1 MYVFF
6 ATAVNKNARVFIAT
20 DYANYTDQFS
30 RKLHNMIVM
39 VGASGQVG
47 TPTIG
52 HLVRKGAR
60 IRALTSNP
68 ASAERLRG
76 LGVAE
81 TVVGD
86 FRNDDDLRRV
96 MDDAATV
103 FHVCPRFTEDEPEI
117 GKRVIAAAR
126 ANSVSHFVY
135 ISVFHPQLH
144 GLVHH
149 WGKLK
154 VEEAVIES
162 GMPFNIIQP
171 SIFMQNIKTGFQASW
186 QTIRDDGVY
195 AVPFSPHR
203 KIRLIDTEDLGEAIA
218 NVLTEPR
225 LRGATFELG
234 GPDSLTL
241 AEMAAI
247 IGEELGRK
255 VNVVALNDDE
265 RNTLAEKQ
273 GKTAYA
279 VDGWLRMW
287 RHYDEHGFPG
297 GNPTVLASLLGHS
310 PTGYRDFIKR
320 LIAEDKSANSVR

>member
-1 MYVFF
+1 
-6 ATAVNKNARVFIAT
+6 
-20 DYANYTDQFS
+20 
-30 RKLHNMIVM
+30 MIVM
-39 VGASGQVG
+39 IGASGQVG
-47 TPTIG
+47 TPTIQ

-68 ASAERLRG
+68 SSAERLHS

-86 FRNDDDLRRV
+86 FRKDDDLRRTI
-96 MDDAATV
+96 DGADAV

-126 ANSVSHFVY
+126 ACDVSHFVY
-135 ISVFHPQLH
+135 ISVFHPQLQK
-144 GLVHH
+144 LVHH
-149 WGKLK
+149 WGKLR

-195 AVPFSPHR
+195 AVPFLPHR
-203 KIRLIDTEDLGEAIA
+203 RIRLIDTEDLGEVIA

-247 IGEELGRK
+247 IGEELGRPVK
-255 VNVVALNDDE
+255 VVTLSDSE
-265 RNTLAEKQ
+265 RKVLAEKQ

-279 VDGWLRMW
+279 VEGWLKMW
-287 RHYDEHGFPG
+287 RHYDDHGFPG
-297 GNPTVLASLLGHS
+297 GNPAVLASLLGRS
-310 PTGYRDFIKR
+310 PTSYRDCIKR
-320 LIAEDKSANSVR
+320 LIAEDRPANSQRS

>member
-1 MYVFF
+1 
-6 ATAVNKNARVFIAT
+6 
-20 DYANYTDQFS
+20 
-30 RKLHNMIVM
+30 MIVM
-39 VGASGQVG
+39 IGASGQVG
-47 TPTIG
+47 TPTIR

-86 FRNDDDLRRV
+86 FRKDEDIRRAV
-96 MDDAATV
+96 DGAATV

-117 GKRVIAAAR
+117 GKRVIGAAR
-126 ANSVSHFVY
+126 LCGVGHFVY

-144 GLVHH
+144 RLVHH
-149 WGKLK
+149 WRKLH

-162 GMPFNIIQP
+162 GIPFNIIQP
-171 SIFMQNIKTGFQASW
+171 SIFMQNINTGFQASW
-186 QTIRDDGVY
+186 QTIRDEGVY
-195 AVPFSPHR
+195 AVPFSPDR
-203 KIRLIDTEDLGEAIA
+203 KIRLVDTEDLGEVIA
-218 NVLTEPR
+218 NVLTDSR

-241 AEMAAI
+241 AEMAVI
-247 IGEELGRK
+247 IGEELGRTIK
-255 VNVVALNDDE
+255 VVALNDNE
-265 RNTLAEKQ
+265 RRALAEKQ
-273 GKTAYA
+273 GKSSFA
-279 VDGWLRMW
+279 VEGWQTMW

-297 GNPTVLASLLGHS
+297 GNPIVLASLLGRQ

-320 LIAEDKSANSVR
+320 LIAEDGH

>member
-1 MYVFF
+1 
-6 ATAVNKNARVFIAT
+6 
-20 DYANYTDQFS
+20 
-30 RKLHNMIVM
+30 MIVM
-39 VGASGQVG
+39 IGASGQVG
-47 TPTIG
+47 TPTIR

-86 FRNDDDLRRV
+86 FRKDEDLRRA
-96 MDDAATV
+96 MDGAAAV

-117 GKRVIAAAR
+117 GKRVIATAR
-126 ANSVSHFVY
+126 ACGAGHFVY
-135 ISVFHPQLH
+135 ISVFHPQLQT
-144 GLVHH
+144 LVHH
-149 WGKLK
+149 WGKLQ

-162 GMPFNIIQP
+162 GMPFNIVQP

-203 KIRLIDTEDLGEAIA
+203 KIRLIDTEDLGEVIA

-225 LRGATFELG
+225 WRGATFELG

-247 IGEELGRK
+247 IGEELGRPVK
-255 VNVVALNDDE
+255 VLELNDNE
-265 RNTLAEKQ
+265 RKILAEKQ

-279 VDGWLRMW
+279 VEGWLKMW

-297 GNPTVLASLLGHS
+297 GNPTVLASLLGRS

-320 LIAEDKSANSVR
+320 LIAEDPAANSLR

>member
-1 MYVFF
+1 
-6 ATAVNKNARVFIAT
+6 
-20 DYANYTDQFS
+20 
-30 RKLHNMIVM
+30 MIVM
-39 VGASGQVG
+39 IGASGQVG
-47 TPTIG
+47 TPTIR

-60 IRALTSNP
+60 IRALTSNA

-76 LGVAE
+76 MGVAE

-86 FRNDDDLRRV
+86 FRKDEDVRRV
-96 MDDAATV
+96 IEGAAMV

-126 ANSVSHFVY
+126 ACGVGHFVY

-144 GLVHH
+144 RLVHH
-149 WGKLK
+149 WGKLL

-162 GMPFNIIQP
+162 GLPFNIIQP

-195 AVPFSPHR
+195 AVPFSPDR
-203 KIRLIDTEDLGEAIA
+203 KIRLVDTDDLGEAIA
-218 NVLTEPR
+218 NVLTDSR
-225 LRGATFELG
+225 LRGATFELA

-247 IGEELGRK
+247 IGEELGRTVK
-255 VNVVALNDDE
+255 VVPLNDNE
-265 RNTLAEKQ
+265 RRALAEKQ
-273 GKTAYA
+273 GKSSYA
-279 VDGWLRMW
+279 VEGWQTMW

-297 GNPTVLASLLGHS
+297 GNPTVLGSLLGRS
-310 PTGYRDFIKR
+310 PTGYREFVKR
-320 LIAEDKSANSVR
+320 LIAEERM